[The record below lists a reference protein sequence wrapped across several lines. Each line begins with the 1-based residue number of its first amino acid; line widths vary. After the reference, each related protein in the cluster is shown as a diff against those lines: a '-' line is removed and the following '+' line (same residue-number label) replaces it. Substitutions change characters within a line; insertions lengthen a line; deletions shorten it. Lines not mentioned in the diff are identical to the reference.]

1 MPEKMAFLFPGQGSQ
16 FIGMGADFS
25 DELPYIAQIFKEADK
40 ICEKP
45 ITKLCFDGPMGDL
58 TLTMNLQPAVTTV
71 SLACLAAINESG
83 IYPSVSAGHSL
94 GEYAALTSAGVI
106 DWEDAIRLVNK
117 RGELM
122 HRESLSNPGVMAAVL
137 GMEIEE
143 VTEIVSQ
150 ASKKGVVAVANHNTA
165 EQIVITGEER
175 SVKYASEL
183 IEDNGKKVIFLKVSG
198 AWHCDLMKAAVN
210 EFHDYL
216 KTIPFTK
223 PKTGVL
229 FNATAEN
236 ESDPDRIRD
245 IMARQ
250 LISPVRWYDIIIKM
264 MQDGVDTFVEVGPK
278 KVLSGLVKKIIPRD
292 SKIKIYNVQD
302 IKTMNGFIE
311 IFG

>member
-16 FIGMGADFS
+16 FIGMGKDLSDEFS
-25 DELPYIAQIFKEADK
+25 DIAKIFKEADK
-40 ICEKP
+40 ICTKP
-45 ITKLCFDGPMGDL
+45 ITNLCFEGPMDDL

-71 SLACLAAINESG
+71 SLACLAAINGSG
-83 IYPSVSAGHSL
+83 IYPAVSAGHSL
-94 GEYAALTSAGVI
+94 GEYAALTSSGVI
-106 DWEDAIRLVNK
+106 NWEDAIRLVNK

-150 ASKKGVVAVANHNTA
+150 AGEKGVVAVANHNTS
-165 EQIVITGEER
+165 EQIVITGEEGP
-175 SVKYASEL
+175 VKYASEL
-183 IEDNGKKVIFLKVSG
+183 IEDNGKKIIFLNVSG

-210 EFHDYL
+210 EFHDFL

-229 FNATAEN
+229 FNATAED
-236 ESDPDRIRD
+236 ESDPERIRE
-245 IMARQ
+245 IMAKQ

-264 MQDGVDTFVEVGPK
+264 IEDGVDTFVEVGPK
-278 KVLSGLVKKIIPRD
+278 KVLSGLVKKIVPKD
-292 SKIKIYNVQD
+292 GKFKLYNVQD
-302 IKTMNGFIE
+302 MKSLNGFLE
-311 IFG
+311 TVN